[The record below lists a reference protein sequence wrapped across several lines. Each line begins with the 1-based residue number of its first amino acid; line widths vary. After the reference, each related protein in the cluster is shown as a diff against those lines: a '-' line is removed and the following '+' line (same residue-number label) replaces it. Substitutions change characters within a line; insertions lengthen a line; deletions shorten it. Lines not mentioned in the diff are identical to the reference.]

1 MHLSWVAHPIPKW
14 ELGKSEHWMILAVT
28 RFAFK
33 SNFFAGWCFSEKSA
47 MKWQILKHGSL
58 MFKSFFL
65 RWAELFWHLESHSF
79 GVLFCFVF
87 CIFVMLL
94 LGAGMGEAR
103 GFKIQQGIAES
114 QRLVE
119 LAQVFDCQDKDPKEM
134 ETFWDT
140 GAQSYIDVRHALTRL
155 HIDITY

>member
-1 MHLSWVAHPIPKW
+1 
-14 ELGKSEHWMILAVT
+14 
-28 RFAFK
+28 
-33 SNFFAGWCFSEKSA
+33 
-47 MKWQILKHGSL
+47 
-58 MFKSFFL
+58 
-65 RWAELFWHLESHSF
+65 
-79 GVLFCFVF
+79 
-87 CIFVMLL
+87 MLL